1 MDGRPLLSVIIATQG
16 RSTLERA
23 LKSIRDQATPELV
36 EIVLVADAYNLPN
49 DAALEIAG
57 LSVLYSARLASHDAG
72 YNAWGHPQINEGM
85 RRARGLYLTA
95 LGDDDLYK
103 EGALAVVAAALT
115 GRRPAPVS
123 MFRVELWP
131 SKSRVVSPVPYVI
144 PFDRSMAI
152 GRITAQN
159 AIVFNDESKLAHY
172 PPHPT
177 GDQAFIVETVE
188 AFGGAEEVAWH
199 DEIIAECR

>member
-1 MDGRPLLSVIIATQG
+1 MTQPILSVVIPTQG

-23 LKSIRDQATPELV
+23 LKSIRDQATPSMV
-36 EIVLVADAYNLPN
+36 EIVLVADAYDLP
-49 DAALEIAG
+49 DEAALEIAG
-57 LSVLYSARLASHDAG
+57 LAELYSARLASHDAG
-72 YNAWGHPQINEGM
+72 YHAWGHPQLNEGM

-103 EGALAVVAAALT
+103 EGAMSIVAAALT
-115 GRRPAPVS
+115 GRRPARVS

-144 PFDRSMAI
+144 PFDRSMGV

-159 AIVFNDESKLAHY
+159 AIMFNDESKLAHY

-177 GDQAFIVETVE
+177 GDQAFIVRTVD
-188 AFGGAEEVAWH
+188 AFGGADEVAWH
-199 DEIIAECR
+199 EEIIAECR